1 MVGGEG
7 GGNQRYRAGGGG
19 PPHLVQCCGRL
30 VVGGGP
36 SLVDLSNHLCGGT
49 GGPPPLTIENGPDK
63 SCVLF

>member
-7 GGNQRYRAGGGG
+7 GGTKGTGPGGGA
-19 PPHLVQCCGRL
+19 PPTLFNVAAAL
-30 VVGGGP
+30 WWGGGP